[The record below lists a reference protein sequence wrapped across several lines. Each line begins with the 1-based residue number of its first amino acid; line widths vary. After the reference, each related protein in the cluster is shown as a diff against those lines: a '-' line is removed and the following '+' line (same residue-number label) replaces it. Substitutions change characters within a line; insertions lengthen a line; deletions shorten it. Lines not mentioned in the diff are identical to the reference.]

1 MIFVTAVGVFIAV
14 LSNVN
19 ALNTVACASYFGII
33 VGLLACVKLLHYP
46 PFTVMGVMYATVCC
60 ISAVLL
66 ARAYTAASQQ
76 QQQQQRRLVDK
87 TLFAVVCVLSL
98 VVLWLEY
105 TELPL
110 RHVMGRPAPLPCA
123 WLLLLLSLS
132 LAAAYR
138 ASMYY
143 CQEQPYL
150 PVVANMCCLAAFL
163 LSFTTPLH
171 HQPEVSTLLSS
182 SVFLLAQPDSLLIP
196 RTQTIFLAPSLVASV
211 SSLYLMAA
219 AALLPNVALI
229 LTRGY
234 GLYIAARIAEVLLLL
249 ASVPGHLLFL
259 FYLWTGKELKL
270 TVLILVLYI
279 FPNAMLPQFA
289 SSTAASLIGSIGIF
303 SFCLIILGH
312 FANVKITA

>member
-1 MIFVTAVGVFIAV
+1 M
-14 LSNVN
+14 
-19 ALNTVACASYFGII
+19 
-33 VGLLACVKLLHYP
+33 
-46 PFTVMGVMYATVCC
+46 
-60 ISAVLL
+60 
-66 ARAYTAASQQ
+66 
-76 QQQQQRRLVDK
+76 
-87 TLFAVVCVLSL
+87 
-98 VVLWLEY
+98 
-105 TELPL
+105 
-110 RHVMGRPAPLPCA
+110 
-123 WLLLLLSLS
+123 
-132 LAAAYR
+132 
-138 ASMYY
+138 
-143 CQEQPYL
+143 
-150 PVVANMCCLAAFL
+150 VANICCLAAFL

-171 HQPEVSTLLSS
+171 HQPEVSVSEHVIYIYTCVYRGTALTRTVLSFSMTIVRFRNLLRSFLSDYLIPPFLQTLLSS

-234 GLYIAARIAEVLLLL
+234 GLYIAARIAEVVLLL